1 MYAIISELDPASS
14 TTVRELWQRLKDACG
29 LAAIYDTPIPH
40 FTWFVADDLNM
51 SKSAPILEQIAGN
64 FENLTIHTFGLGIFT
79 GEHPVLYLPMV
90 KSVDMIALHREIWDQ
105 VQPYSKESQLYYSP
119 PLWVPHISLAVKD
132 LTKANLG
139 CAVNEIAFDS
149 IELFIQVNNLVIGE
163 YTEGG
168 FGKIHEKFYF
178 DQ

>member
-1 MYAIISELDPASS
+1 
-14 TTVRELWQRLKDACG
+14 
-29 LAAIYDTPIPH
+29 
-40 FTWFVADDLNM
+40 
-51 SKSAPILEQIAGN
+51 
-64 FENLTIHTFGLGIFT
+64 LGIFT

-90 KSVDMIALHREIWDQ
+90 KSVEMIALHREIWDQ

-132 LTKANLG
+132 LTEANLG
-139 CAVNEIAFDS
+139 CAVKEISFDS

-168 FGKIHEKFYF
+168 FGQIHEKFYF